1 VVNVL
6 RFITQTT
13 HLFGLIIKTMAYK
26 IYLGYYEKHRKE
38 QRMKVLR
45 EVKEWAIMIGVS
57 SAAVGFIIL
66 LRNVL
71 HVIFN

>member
-1 VVNVL
+1 
-6 RFITQTT
+6 
-13 HLFGLIIKTMAYK
+13 MAYK